1 MKANLSRRQMI
12 TLLMACAMTPADL
25 LLCTA
30 CNGGAAS
37 SGQGQND
44 GSQQDT
50 SRYLVAIEEEPDT
63 VDFQCTSIH
72 YTIATNVFNRLVEM
86 KTDEDGNV
94 SIEPSLAESWE
105 ESPDGRTYTF
115 HLREG
120 VTFSN
125 GSPLTA
131 QDVAYTF
138 HRLLTHPDSC
148 NQDIAE
154 IILGATRL
162 ESGETD
168 KLEGFEILSDMD
180 FAITLEEPFEAFLAC
195 LSMPG
200 ASILDKETTEEAGDR
215 FGQEPAWTVGTGS
228 YILREWTAG
237 EGMILSANPNCFEG
251 LPKNAGLDLRF
262 MTEPEEIRMLFE
274 QDGLDVLDLDEVGSA
289 AEYFIHGDIYQERR
303 FRVQRIATTYI
314 ALNESVAPLGDVRVR
329 KALQLGLNRQLLL
342 DAVYSGR
349 GILVHGIYPRGLYGY
364 NPTLPEI
371 PFDPDQAKELLSQAG
386 LPNGFDLTLSVNAI
400 SPVAEMSLARLIASM
415 WEKIGVRV
423 TVEVLPDEEFM
434 RLRKSGSLSC
444 YSATWTADYNDPDN
458 FVYTFFGNRGNAA
471 FRSLCYENE
480 DAMARVRAARVIRD
494 TEERLKEYQDLEQL
508 IVGEDAA
515 WIPLF
520 SRLRDYVIS
529 KRVEGISAIWNG
541 SVKTCYSRISIRSD
555 R

>member
-1 MKANLSRRQMI
+1 MRRRRMLRI
-12 TLLMACAMTPADL
+12 IL
-25 LLCTA
+25 LLLS
-30 CNGGAAS
+30 AS
-37 SGQGQND
+37 LLTVLSSCASPSSSSSSSREALPSGDRSG
-44 GSQQDT
+44 
-50 SRYLVAIEEEPDT
+50 YLVAVEDEPDT
-63 VDFQCTSIH
+63 VDFQCTTIH

-86 KTDEDGNV
+86 ESDGDGNV
-94 SIEPSLAESWE
+94 VIRPSLAESWE
-105 ESPDGRTYTF
+105 VSKDGLVYTF
-115 HLREG
+115 RLRED
-120 VTFSN
+120 VAFSN

-131 QDVAYTF
+131 EDVRYTF
-138 HRLLTHPDSC
+138 ERLLTHPDSC
-148 NQDIAE
+148 NQDIADN
-154 IILGATRL
+154 IVGADLL
-162 ESGETD
+162 ESGKAET
-168 KLEGFEILSDMD
+168 LEGFRVLNDQS
-180 FAITLEEPFEAFLAC
+180 FSITLTEPFEAFLAC

>member
-1 MKANLSRRQMI
+1 MRRRRMLRI
-12 TLLMACAMTPADL
+12 IL
-25 LLCTA
+25 LLLS
-30 CNGGAAS
+30 AS
-37 SGQGQND
+37 LLTVLSSCASPSSSSSSSREALPSGDRSG
-44 GSQQDT
+44 
-50 SRYLVAIEEEPDT
+50 YLVAVEDEPDT
-63 VDFQCTSIH
+63 VDFQCTTIH

-86 KTDEDGNV
+86 ESDGDGNV
-94 SIEPSLAESWE
+94 VIRPSLAESWE
-105 ESPDGRTYTF
+105 VSEDGLVYSFR
-115 HLREG
+115 LRED
-120 VTFSN
+120 VAFSN

-131 QDVAYTF
+131 EDVRYTF
-138 HRLLTHPDSC
+138 ERLLTHPDSC
-148 NQDIAE
+148 NQDIADN
-154 IILGATRL
+154 IVGADLL
-162 ESGETD
+162 ESGKAET
-168 KLEGFEILSDMD
+168 LEGFRVLNDQS
-180 FAITLEEPFEAFLAC
+180 FSITLTEPFEAFLAC

-228 YILREWTAG
+228 YMIREWTAG
-237 EGMILSANPNCFEG
+237 KGMILSANPDCFEG
-251 LPKNAGLDLRF
+251 PPKNDGLDLRF

-349 GILVHGIYPRGLYGY
+349 GVLVNGIYPRGLYGY
-364 NPTLPEI
+364 NPSLPEI

-386 LPNGFDLTLSVNAI
+386 LPDGFDLTLSVNAA
-400 SPVAEMSLARLIASM
+400 SQAAEMNLARLIASM

-423 TVEVLPDEEFM
+423 TVEALPDEEFM
-434 RLRKSGSLSC
+434 RLRKSGSLAC

-458 FVYTFFGNRGNAA
+458 FIYTFFGNRENAA
-471 FRSLCYENE
+471 FRSLCYQNE
-480 DAMARVRAARVIRD
+480 EAMARVREARAIRG
-494 TEERLKEYQDLEQL
+494 TEERLKEYQALEQL
-508 IVGEDAA
+508 IIREDAA

-520 SRLRDYVIS
+520 SRMHDYVIS
-529 KRVEGISAIWNG
+529 NRAEGISATWNG
-541 SVKTCYSRISIRSD
+541 SVKNCYSRISIRSD